1 MADNNT
7 LPEPKLR
14 TEKYLNA
21 IANNT
26 AGGGGETAIIKK
38 SKTITANGTYS
49 ALNED
54 FDGYEQVIANVPN
67 SFTPADEG
75 KVVSQGVLVSQS
87 STAANQNGT
96 VDTTLYNS
104 IDIDVPNTYTAG
116 DEGKVVDNGHLVA
129 QTSTSALQNGTINTT
144 TNNEVVV
151 NVPNTYVAADEG
163 KVVSNGGLV
172 SQTSTNINT
181 NGTVN
186 TTLNNEVVVAV
197 PNTYTSGDE
206 GKVVSNGALVSQT
219 STSATTNG
227 TVDTTLNNS
236 ISIAV
241 PNTYTAGD
249 EGKVVSNGALVG
261 QTATS
266 ITTNNTTVDTTLNNE
281 VSVNITVPQ
290 PTLITKNIVLNGT
303 YNASSDSADGYSS
316 VDVQV
321 PNTYAAADEGKVVN
335 NGALVSQTSTTVTTN
350 NTTVDTTLINSV
362 DIAVPASSDTVQITL
377 IREPTATSG
386 SSVVGLGITLY
397 KHDNVVDCYV
407 YCAVNAFN
415 ATTGYRPSGSGT
427 TYYLYLKDSN
437 IQLSDY
443 FTTDHNIGTVTGCTA
458 STTSIYQLTDF
469 TLDIANNRIK
479 YTHINPSTSVYYQ
492 KYSQISNP

>member
-1 MADNNT
+1 MAENT

-38 SKTITANGTYS
+38 SKTIIANGTYS

-75 KVVSQGVLVSQS
+75 KVVS
-87 STAANQNGT
+87 
-96 VDTTLYNS
+96 
-104 IDIDVPNTYTAG
+104 
-116 DEGKVVDNGHLVA
+116 
-129 QTSTSALQNGTINTT
+129 
-144 TNNEVVV
+144 
-151 NVPNTYVAADEG
+151 
-163 KVVSNGGLV
+163 NGGLV

-186 TTLNNEVVVAV
+186 TTTNNEVVV
-197 PNTYTSGDE
+197 
-206 GKVVSNGALVSQT
+206 
-219 STSATTNG
+219 
-227 TVDTTLNNS
+227 
-236 ISIAV
+236 AV

-335 NGALVSQTSTTVTTN
+335 NGALVAQTAMANEITVNDTY
-350 NTTVDTTLINSV
+350 DTTLYNSITVNVPTSSGIPLV
-362 DIAVPASSDTVQITL
+362 DAFKLNLTIGADAYG
-377 IREPTATSG
+377 ATSYAYLVVYKAPG
-386 SSVVGLGITLY
+386 VSSYSSYIVGGFHSATR
-397 KHDNVVDCYV
+397 
-407 YCAVNAFN
+407 AVTHWQKVSTSLN
-415 ATTGYRPSGSGT
+415 G
-427 TYYLYLKDSN
+427 K
-437 IQLSDY
+437 QLSDY
-443 FTTDHNIGTVTGCTA
+443 FSSNLSKTIWLYKGATKAQTVTYTINVTNGNITESA
-458 STTSIYQLTDF
+458 QVPSSYYDTSL
-469 TLDIANNRIK
+469 
-479 YTHINPSTSVYYQ
+479 
-492 KYSQISNP
+492 QIFCQY